1 VEDTGQTAWDER
13 YSGPDLVWGAGP
25 NRFVAAELAAL
36 PPGRAIDLATG
47 EGRNAIWLA
56 ERGWQV
62 TGVDFSA
69 VGLAR
74 AARLAAERGVS
85 VDWVQADL
93 LGYQA
98 TPGGYDLVLIAYLQ
112 LPSASLA
119 PVFRAAATAVAP
131 GGTLL
136 VIGHDR
142 DNIARGYGG
151 PQDPGRLYTPALVT
165 AELDGLAVGKAE
177 RVQRHVQTPEGERT
191 AIDTLVRAE
200 RPAEHALPAAV
211 SAGGRGTR

>member
-1 VEDTGQTAWDER
+1 MGTSEQSAWEER

-25 NRFVAAELAAL
+25 NRFLTAEAAEL
-36 PPGRAIDLATG
+36 PPGRAIDLGTG

-62 TGVDFSA
+62 TAVDFSA
-69 VGLAR
+69 AGLDR
-74 AARLAAERGVS
+74 AARLAGQRAVS

-93 LGYQA
+93 LDYQPA
-98 TPGGYDLVLIAYLQ
+98 SGGYDLVLIAYIH
-112 LPSASLA
+112 LPAAGLA
-119 PVFRAAATAVAP
+119 RLFRAAAAAVAP

-142 DNIARGYGG
+142 DNITRGHGG
-151 PQDPGRLYTPALVT
+151 PPDPDRLYTPAAVT
-165 AELDGLAVGKAE
+165 AELGGLTVARAE
-177 RVQRHVQTPEGERT
+177 QVMRPVTTPEGERT

-200 RPAEHALPAAV
+200 RPA
-211 SAGGRGTR
+211 